1 MFFGWLILFVLIAL
15 AALAAVGIA
24 VRAAPEGRAELGIL
38 ATLVFFALL
47 VTPVYLLGYTGHLTA
62 TLLAIL
68 SAPLFGAAFLASAW
82 RRGVRRHFEDTL
94 HHAGTILGMVP
105 DGLRQAMRAR
115 SVVLVGLVWTVGV
128 IGVSAWIM
136 YLAPSESWDGLFYHE
151 PMVGLAIQNHGFSV
165 VSLPPI
171 EAVQAVNGYP
181 RLCESV
187 ALWFV
192 IFTDKTFIEIGNT
205 LAAPALMWT
214 IYAIARR
221 FGDRVIAMGWA
232 AVTLL
237 MPAMWTQL
245 STSMIDVEVALFL
258 LAALYFCTRPRYRVR
273 DAVCS
278 TLAML
283 LVTGSKSTALVWVP
297 PLAAVAYSRLLL
309 YHWRDRRWASVAVIG
324 GGATLMVGLAA
335 LTFVRNWI
343 VFKNPLWPIT
353 YEIPK
358 LGIHWAGL
366 QTLADMVPNPPLA
379 DLASVKYGLPT
390 GGVGDV
396 IRRDYGYAIPWVIIP
411 LGGLALVI
419 ALLAS
424 IRDLVC
430 QQRGRAVDL
439 IVLSFPALVALRF
452 SPSLSIGR
460 FNVHIVASFMFAVSW
475 LAGQKRW
482 LRWGEGAVAASIVLS
497 IMPFFW
503 MQSWYWGTNPA
514 GVADLLKHSHEQR
527 ASMNT
532 ASFEMPAA
540 VARLR
545 ELELGRGDRVAY
557 TQELAFSGVLWNF
570 QFSNRVEYI
579 PFTRADEFLEKLAQL
594 HPKWVAVGGSSP
606 GRAALATRPRDW
618 ELVGEAAHVGTTVI
632 YRHR

>member
-1 MFFGWLILFVLIAL
+1 MFFGWLVLIALTAL
-15 AALAAVGIA
+15 AALAAVGVA
-24 VRAAPEGRAELGIL
+24 SRAAPEGRAELGVL

-47 VTPVYLLGYTGHLTA
+47 VTPVHLLGYSGHLTA
-62 TLLAIL
+62 PLLAAFSVLL
-68 SAPLFGAAFLASAW
+68 SGAAFLASAW

-94 HHAGTILGMVP
+94 RHAITILCMAP
-105 DGLRQAMRAR
+105 DGLRQATRAR
-115 SVVLVGLVWTVGV
+115 SVVLIGLVWAAGV
-128 IGVSAWIM
+128 IGLSAWVM

-165 VSLPPI
+165 VNLPPI
-171 EAVQAVNGYP
+171 EAVQAINGYP

-205 LAAPALMWT
+205 LAAPALMWAV
-214 IYAIARR
+214 YAIARR

-232 AVTLL
+232 AVTIL

-245 STSMIDVEVALFL
+245 ATSMIDVEVAFFL

-273 DAVCS
+273 DAVCA

-297 PLAAVAYSRLLL
+297 PLALIAYGRLLL
-309 YHWRDRRWASVAVIG
+309 HHWRGRRWPSVAVIG
-324 GGATLMVGLAA
+324 GGVTLMVGLAA

-353 YEIPK
+353 YDVPK

-366 QTLADMVPNPPLA
+366 QTLASMVPDPPLA
-379 DLASVKYGLPT
+379 DLAAVKYGLPI

-396 IRRDYGYAIPWVIIP
+396 IRRDYGYAVPWVIVP
-411 LGGLALVI
+411 LGASAFFI

-424 IRDLVC
+424 VRDLVLG
-430 QQRGRAVDL
+430 QRSRACEL
-439 IVLSFPALVALRF
+439 ILLSFPALVALRF

-475 LAGQKRW
+475 SAGHKHW
-482 LRWGEGAVAASIVLS
+482 LRWGEGAVAAAIVLS

-503 MQSWYWGTNPA
+503 MQGWYWGTNPTGLA
-514 GVADLLKHSHEQR
+514 VLLHHSREER
-527 ASMNT
+527 ASMNI
-532 ASFEMPAA
+532 ASFQMPAA

-545 ELELGRGDRVAY
+545 EIELGPGDRVAY

-570 QFSNRVEYI
+570 RFTNHVEYV
-579 PFTRADEFLEKLAQL
+579 PFTRADEFLDRLNQVQ
-594 HPKWVAVGGSSP
+594 PKWVAVGRSSS
-606 GRAALATRPRDW
+606 GQVALDSRPRDW
-618 ELVGEAAHVGTTVI
+618 EFVGEAAHTGTTVI

>member
-1 MFFGWLILFVLIAL
+1 MFLAWSVLIALTVL
-15 AALAAVGIA
+15 AALAALGIA
-24 VRAAPEGRAELGIL
+24 VRAAPGGRAELGIL

-62 TLLAIL
+62 PLLASL

-82 RRGVRRHFEDTL
+82 RRGVRRHLHDTL
-94 HHAGTILGMVP
+94 DHALAILSMAP
-105 DGLRQAMRAR
+105 DGLRQALGAR
-115 SVVLVGLVWTVGV
+115 SVVLVGLLWSAGV
-128 IGVSAWIM
+128 IGLSAWIM

-151 PMVGLAIQNHGFSV
+151 PMVGLAIQNHGFAV
-165 VSLPPI
+165 VNLPLI

-205 LAAPALMWT
+205 LAAPALMWAV
-214 IYAIARR
+214 YAIARR

-245 STSMIDVEVALFL
+245 SSSMIDVEVAFFL

-273 DAVCS
+273 DAVCA

-297 PLAAVAYSRLLL
+297 PLAVIAYGRLVLH
-309 YHWRDRRWASVAVIG
+309 HWRDRRWASVAVIG
-324 GGATLMVGLAA
+324 GGAALMIGLAA
-335 LTFVRNWI
+335 LTFVRNWV
-343 VFKNPLWPIT
+343 VFKNPMWPIT
-353 YEIPK
+353 YEIPR

-366 QTLADMVPNPPLA
+366 QTLESMVPDPPLA
-379 DLASVKYGLPT
+379 TLASVKYGLPI

-396 IRRDYGYAIPWVIIP
+396 IRRDYGYAVPWVLVP
-411 LGGLALVI
+411 LGGLALGF
-419 ALLAS
+419 ALFAS
-424 IRDLVC
+424 IRELVFK
-430 QQRGRAVDL
+430 QGRRAVEL
-439 IVLSFPALVALRF
+439 IVLTFPALIALRL
-452 SPSLSIGR
+452 SPSLSIAR
-460 FNVHIVASFMFAVSW
+460 FNVHIVTSLMFAISW
-475 LAGQKRW
+475 LAGQRRW
-482 LRWGEGAVAASIVLS
+482 HRWGEGAVSAAIVLS

-503 MQSWYWGTNPA
+503 MQNWYWGTNPQGLA
-514 GVADLLKHSHEQR
+514 VLLKHSREER

-532 ASFEMPAA
+532 ASFQMPPA

-570 QFSNRVEYI
+570 RFSNRVEYI
-579 PFTRADEFLEKLAQL
+579 PFTRADEFLERLTQFR
-594 HPKWVAVGGSSP
+594 PKWVAVGGSSP
-606 GRAALATRPRDW
+606 GRAALDTRPRDW
-618 ELVGEAAHVGTTVI
+618 EFVGEAAHAGTTVI